1 MAKQRR
7 KQNKQEDR
15 SPKPLPKKAQ
25 KAVSRA
31 TADNKVT
38 RSERRD
44 IRQAVRSSGGSK
56 KQAKATVKSAKQT
69 ARTAASNNYQNNSI
83 GQFARTADTYGM
95 GSANQGVFS
104 GASWNQARD
113 AGFTD
118 DQIRD
123 YLAGGNTG
131 LMIGKRVQ
139 DVLDNYDQRKS
150 PGVPDMPG
158 MTDPRSGDEI
168 GPSNASRREIFFS
181 PVNMEGV
188 NNMFGNP
195 MSADSF
201 NYSVVGD
208 GINFRDPN
216 NAEMLSPYTS
226 RDARMRLLNSAYGMS
241 SANPNLSQNMAAF
254 IDSGHAESLL
264 TGKTPTAM
272 PSGYQGKFN
281 PAMTGATTPWSQA
294 YASQLAYKSP
304 WMK

>member
-1 MAKQRR
+1 MAKERQ
-7 KQNKQEDR
+7 KQTKQAER
-15 SPKPLPKKAQ
+15 SPKALPKRAQ
-25 KAVSRA
+25 ATVSRA
-31 TADNKVT
+31 TQDNKVT
-38 RSERRD
+38 KNERRD
-44 IRQAVRSSGGSK
+44 IRQAVRSSGGTK
-56 KQAKATVKSAKQT
+56 KQAKSAVKSTKQT
-69 ARTAASNNYQNNSI
+69 VSNNYRNNSI

-95 GSANQGVFS
+95 GTADQGVFS

-118 DQIRD
+118 DQIRN
-123 YLAGGNTG
+123 YLASGNTG
-131 LMIGKRVQ
+131 LMIGTRVQ
-139 DVLDNYDQRKS
+139 DVLDNYDARKS
-150 PGVPDMPG
+150 PNVPDMPG

-168 GPSNASRREIFFS
+168 NPSSASQREIFFS

-226 RDARMRLLNSAYGMS
+226 REARMRLLNSAYGMS

-254 IDSGHAESLL
+254 VDSGHAESLL

-272 PSGYQGKFN
+272 PAGYQGKFN